1 MISQMGRCQPLN
13 LGWKTLLFGKIFTEK
28 CMKMKEIGPKGEEAI
43 SSAVLGSANEFSLV
57 NKSLEIKFKEEYN
70 T

>member
-1 MISQMGRCQPLN
+1 
-13 LGWKTLLFGKIFTEK
+13 
-28 CMKMKEIGPKGEEAI
+28 MKMKEIGPKGEEAI